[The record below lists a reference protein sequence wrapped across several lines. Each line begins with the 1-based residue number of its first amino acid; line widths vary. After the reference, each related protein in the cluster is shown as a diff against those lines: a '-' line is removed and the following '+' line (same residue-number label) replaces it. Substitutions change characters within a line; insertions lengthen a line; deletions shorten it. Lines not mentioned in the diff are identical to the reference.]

1 MMIMV
6 GFVGVANGVVVFQ
19 VKRMTISP
27 ALAYTYLSIY
37 SGALTPVGIN
47 AGNTNSLNNFR

>member
-1 MMIMV
+1 MIMV